1 MSKIRVLRPW
11 GALVLAAFVLPLALA
26 GCSGSSTLMMPAEEF
41 AGHVADVMVDQE
53 KIPRPIVTCG
63 DTPIA
68 VTEGATVHCFF
79 SATETPTVLY
89 DSVTTISNVKGADF
103 HIVTKVDAEPQPG

>member
-1 MSKIRVLRPW
+1 MRPLT
-11 GALVLAAFVLPLALA
+11 ALLFAAFVLPFALA
-26 GCSGSSTLMMPAEEF
+26 GCSGSGTLMMPAEEF

-63 DTPIA
+63 DKPIA
-68 VTEGATVHCFF
+68 IVENATVHCFF

-103 HIVTKVDAEPQPG
+103 HIVTKVDAEPQPAE